1 MLQQAQTN
9 MLSTHNKDKK
19 EKTYNVGEIRY
30 EKKYGER
37 NKLNPRYK
45 KEVVKE
51 DQKNKIII
59 NNRNRIIHK
68 DNIKF

>member
-1 MLQQAQTN
+1 

-19 EKTYNVGEIRY
+19 EKTYNVGEIIY

-45 KEVVKE
+45 KQVFKE
-51 DQKNKIII
+51 DQK
-59 NNRNRIIHK
+59 
-68 DNIKF
+68 